1 MSPCWALP
9 PWQYHQRLYA
19 AHQQGVQSPPPSVQP
34 IAIVCAA
41 GDSFVGIARL
51 DCLETGGFD
60 DSNCITQPEK
70 SISMSVAYTTD
81 KAAMRGHE

>member
-1 MSPCWALP
+1 MSPLLGPPALAVP
-9 PWQYHQRLYA
+9 PTTVCRTSTGRA
-19 AHQQGVQSPPPSVQP
+19 KSASSAQP

-41 GDSFVGIARL
+41 GDSFVGIARM
-51 DCLETGGFD
+51 DCLEARNFD